1 MINRLVSLSSHPLFH
16 FSNKYKSVRMK
27 IILLVIVCLTFF
39 SCTNQPKNMIE
50 LLDLHVHLKGDLTID
65 EAIKKSENEK
75 VKYGIAVNCGLGFP
89 VQTSAGIDSF
99 LTFIHQ
105 YPQFY
110 AGMQAEGREWVNL
123 FTADDLEKFDYVFTD
138 AMTFT
143 DKKGRRNRIWIKEE
157 TWIDDEEQFMDYLV
171 ETAEKIIRTEPID
184 IYVNPTFLPEQMA
197 GRYNHFWTTDRM
209 IKIIAAVVDH
219 DVAIEIN
226 NRFKIPSER
235 FIKMAKIAGVKF
247 TIGTNNIDKNFTQP
261 YYALEMIE
269 KCELTEDNFWRPE
282 MKEKE

>member
-1 MINRLVSLSSHPLFH
+1 MKTILFAFACLVL
-16 FSNKYKSVRMK
+16 
-27 IILLVIVCLTFF
+27 F
-39 SCTNQPKNMIE
+39 SCTNQPKDKVE
-50 LLDLHVHLKGDLTID
+50 LIDLHVHLKGDLTID
-65 EAIKKSENEK
+65 EAIRKSENEK
-75 VKYGIAVNCGLGFP
+75 MKYGIAANCGLGFP
-89 VQTSAGIDSF
+89 VQNSTQIDSF
-99 LTFIHQ
+99 VAFIRQ

-123 FTADDLEKFDYVFTD
+123 FTADDLRKFDYVFTD

-143 DKKGRRNRIWIKEE
+143 DNKGRRNRIWIKEE

-171 ETAEKIIRTEPID
+171 ETTEKIIRTEPID
-184 IYVNPTFLPEQMA
+184 IYVNPTYLPEQMA
-197 GRYNHFWTTDRM
+197 GRYNQFWTTERM
-209 IKIIAAVVDH
+209 IKIIAAAVDH

-226 NRFKIPSER
+226 NRFKIPSEK
-235 FIKMAKIAGVKF
+235 FIKMAKMAGVKF

-269 KCELTEDNFWRPE
+269 KCGLTEDNFWRPE